1 MAQEIKL
8 VFVLWMVVA
17 CLGPV
22 LTTTTALVGST
33 TTPKPATD
41 STTLKPPDSTTAP
54 DGSSTTLKPVTD
66 STTTK
71 PPDSTT
77 TAPEASPTTPK
88 PATVSTTIKP
98 PGPCDGKPCLDGSTC
113 QPRHDQTFECLCLA
127 GDNYDYIS
135 KECQSGKVFPGQ
147 LNLPGLP
154 YKPEMADKSSQEF
167 QNAAKKIN
175 GEIHNIFKDDDSF
188 SSSTVLEI
196 SPGPVPSKKSQVR
209 SMSAKNKAIATVEI
223 IFKKS
228 ADINGTQVLDKMS
241 AASNCSGC
249 LLDGA
254 VFDPKPLCSLDPCDT
269 NTTQCNGIDGGF
281 TCTCSEDFIKTVLSD
296 RLCIAC
302 PSGFKT
308 EDSQKCVPCP
318 FGRSGF
324 NCKET
329 WKLTLV
335 IVGSVLGSLLLIAL
349 ILLPVLT
356 LKASKKI
363 SKKEKSGDLGP
374 SFSHIPTKQSGVN
387 GSSAPRQPALYGGP
401 ADRMSGSANAGG
413 NRIPRATTTNSWEKR
428 ANLERTQSSRQPA
441 PYNGP
446 ANRML
451 GSANAGVPQIPR
463 ATATNSWEKRANM
476 EMTPTSSRQNLV
488 PMGRNSRP
496 YDDDNDMNPYAQ
508 ARPQSN
514 PYTQNQPRVDP
525 YNQRHGH
532 SNPYY
537 MHDN

>member
-1 MAQEIKL
+1 MAQEIKP
-8 VFVLWMVVA
+8 VFVLWLVVA
-17 CLGPV
+17 CLDS
-22 LTTTTALVGST
+22 TTTAPDGSP

-41 STTLKPPDSTTAP
+41 STTIN
-54 DGSSTTLKPVTD
+54 
-66 STTTK
+66 

-88 PATVSTTIKP
+88 PATVSTTLKP
-98 PGPCDGKPCLDGSTC
+98 PGPCDGNPCLDGSTC

-127 GDNYDYIS
+127 GDNYDYVS

-147 LNLPGLP
+147 LNMPGLP

-175 GEIHNIFKDDDSF
+175 GEIYNIFKDDDSF

-196 SPGPVPSKKSQVR
+196 SPVPSEKSQVW
-209 SMSAKNKAIATVEI
+209 SMSARTGATATVEI

-228 ADINGTQVLDKMS
+228 ADIKGTQVLDKMS
-241 AASNCSGC
+241 AASNCTGC
-249 LLDGA
+249 LLAGGG
-254 VFDPKPLCSLDPCDT
+254 FNPKPLCSLDPCDK
-269 NTTQCNGIDGGF
+269 NTTQCDGVDGAF
-281 TCTCSEDFIKTVLSD
+281 TCTCSEHFIKTVLSD

-302 PSGFKT
+302 PSGSKAK
-308 EDSQKCVPCP
+308 DSKECVPCP

-324 NCKET
+324 NCNET
-329 WKLTLV
+329 WKLNLV

-356 LKASKKI
+356 FKASKKI

-387 GSSAPRQPALYGGP
+387 GSSAPKQPALYGGP
-401 ADRMSGSANAGG
+401 ADRMSGSANVGG

-428 ANLERTQSSRQPA
+428 ANLERTQTSRQPA
-441 PYNGP
+441 PYSGP

-488 PMGRNSRP
+488 PVGRNSRP
-496 YDDDNDMNPYAQ
+496 YDDHNDMNPYAQ